1 MPLLD
6 SQFVGLLRCPES
18 RSPLREISLEQLGTL
33 GLSSGRCAGW
43 DAGLLRGDGRGVY
56 PLRGGIPVLLVEELV
71 RLDGT
76 EADTQAPFPK
86 RAAT

>member
-33 GLSSGRCAGW
+33 GLSAGQCASW
-43 DAGLLRGDGRGVY
+43 DAGLLRGDGCGVY

-76 EADTQAPFPK
+76 EAGTQSHSTKRPAP
-86 RAAT
+86 